1 MIKQYEFKSKL
12 LPYLLVL
19 PQMLI
24 VAVFFFWPAAQAIWQ
39 SFFLQD
45 PFGARVIFVG
55 LENYT
60 RLFTDSSYAYG
71 ESFLVSIE
79 FALSVSFLSMA
90 IALFLATQ
98 TNKKI
103 PFSGFYK
110 TMMIWPYAVATL
122 VAGVLWLFLFNPN
135 VGVIAWFLK
144 HKLGIDWNHLLNSKQ
159 AFLLITLAASWKQ
172 IAYNFVFFLAGLQS
186 VPVSLIEAAAIDGA
200 GPFQRF
206 WRIIFPLLSPTT
218 FYLLVMNLVY
228 GFFETFPIIHQ
239 VTAGGP
245 GKSTSILVYKV
256 WRDGVI
262 NLDLGGSAAQS
273 VILMIF
279 VIGLTVIQFRFVERK
294 VNY

>member
-200 GPFQRF
+200 GPFARF

>member
-79 FALSVSFLSMA
+79 FALSVSFLSMSS
-90 IALFLATQ
+90 ALFLATQ

>member
-1 MIKQYEFKSKL
+1 MSKQYEFKSKF
-12 LPYLLVL
+12 LPYLLVF
-19 PQMLI
+19 PQMLVVI
-24 VAVFFFWPAAQAIWQ
+24 VFFFWPAIQAVWQ

-45 PFGARVIFVG
+45 PFGGKTIFVG

-60 RLFTDSSYAYG
+60 LLFTDASNEYAR
-71 ESFLVSIE
+71 SFLVSIE
-79 FALSVSFLSMA
+79 FALAVTVLSMTT
-90 IALFLATQ
+90 ALFFAVQ
-98 TNKKI
+98 ANKEI
-103 PFSGFYK
+103 FFAPFYK
-110 TMMIWPYAVATL
+110 TMLIWPYAVATM

-135 VGVIAWFLK
+135 VGVVAWFLK
-144 HKLGIDWNHLLNSKQ
+144 NKLGIEWSHLLNSKH

-186 VPVSLIEAAAIDGA
+186 VPVSLIEASIIDGA
-200 GPFQRF
+200 NPIQRF
-206 WRIIFPLLSPTT
+206 YKIIFPLLSPTT

-245 GKSTSILVYKV
+245 GKATSILVYKV

-262 NLDLGGSAAQS
+262 NLDLGSSAAQS

-279 VIGLTVIQFRFVERK
+279 VIGLTVFQFQFLEKK